1 LTESVKIQFIID
13 RVEAAP
19 QSAHDLGA
27 HAAALEG

>member
-1 LTESVKIQFIID
+1 VKIQFILN

-27 HAAALEG
+27 HAAALKG